1 MVQAM
6 QGNWLFKRLPP
17 WVIDT
22 LTNEQKEAIHA
33 VITDPAWQRHV
44 VNIRVSLPFF
54 KQRFY
59 ITVVGGEEKRD
70 AERRA
75 KERHQY
81 PLRTLANAFFIIGA
95 ATVFLRHRPHRA
107 RLPGLHHRILAGL
120 FAVRPERHPRVEGD
134 VGVERPPRAVAVGTP
149 EDHGGAART
158 VESGAVLVNALR
170 RPADGR
176 HHQGSVVG
184 EHETHG
190 VRIERGV
197 FGGRPDASE
206 LLALEGLP
214 AVQDGPRGDRT
225 KN

>member
-1 MVQAM
+1 MADQDTEPGGVQDAEPERDMVQAM

-95 ATVFLRHRPHRA
+95 ATVFYAIALIA
-107 RLPGLHHRILAGL
+107 LA
-120 FAVRPERHPRVEGD
+120 FQA
-134 VGVERPPRAVAVGTP
+134 
-149 EDHGGAART
+149 
-158 VESGAVLVNALR
+158 SI
-170 RPADGR
+170 
-176 HHQGSVVG
+176 
-184 EHETHG
+184 
-190 VRIERGV
+190 IE
-197 FGGRPDASE
+197 F
-206 LLALEGLP
+206 
-214 AVQDGPRGDRT
+214 
-225 KN
+225 